1 MKKQL
6 SYNFRKPKFLHILIV
21 LGLFIS
27 SKSYSQYITQNLT
40 PTSVIKEGLALEQS
54 SDGRIF
60 IAERGGIVKVFQNN
74 TVSTVFTVNTV
85 TDNEQGLLGITLHP
99 DFATNGYIYAFY
111 SINDG
116 TVIRHR
122 IERVKINNTNQV
134 VSRQEILL
142 LEPIG
147 GGFHNG
153 GDLKFF
159 NSFLYVTVGDSQLNT
174 NAQDLDTYKG
184 KILRITE
191 DGLPAPGN
199 PFYGSGSVQRQSIW
213 VYGFRNPWRLVANP
227 VANKLFVLDV
237 GTSWEEINEIS
248 NPTIRNYAWGHPQGG
263 DGKQTETNLFTN
275 PIFTYATGSIGNALT
290 NGVLYNP
297 AISRYPNLQGK
308 FIIKDYVRT
317 EIRSFDPT
325 VADPV
330 STAFFTAPQQ
340 YALGMMLGNDGYIYY
355 CAYGNNGSLIKLD
368 YIETAA
374 PTIVNHPVSQSI
386 METNP
391 VTFTVSASGTGLTYQ
406 WQFNNANINGATGAS
421 YTIPNVTN
429 ANAGAYRVV
438 VTNTAG
444 NVTSNSATL
453 TITQFSNAPTVS
465 IVSPLPTLKWNAD
478 DIVHFEA
485 SATDVEDGT
494 LPASAYS
501 WSVDLFHEDVPGA
514 GHSHPGASPQG
525 VKSGDFT
532 ASNQGEKTPNVW
544 YRFTVKVTDSNGL
557 TGTAFVDIKPN
568 LVDVTATSSPVPL
581 NLEFNQK
588 PVTAPSTKQ
597 VVANASLQ
605 TLNAPTPQYV
615 GNIRYDFDHWSQGGT
630 ANQTFK
636 APANGTITYT
646 AFYNAI
652 TLQNA
657 PYLGIVAQ
665 IPGII
670 EAENYDVGPGA
681 FLDKNGGGDTA
692 YRAGDG
698 VGTEACNEGGFNL
711 AYVAKDEWLKYTAK
725 VNTTGNYAVNLRIA
739 TPYNTRKLHLE
750 VDGVNVTGVVN
761 IPNTGGFQAW
771 QTVTIPNIPLTQGNH
786 TITLYFD
793 ENDINVN
800 KMEFVLSGNN
810 TAPVADFEFSP
821 QTGCLNTAVNFT
833 SVSTGTIDSYTWNFG
848 TNAQP
853 ATATG
858 IGPHSVIFSTEGT
871 REVSLTVTNSNGSN
885 TKKVFYTVN
894 NCNLG
899 VENPDEESKKIIV
912 YPNPSKGIFHLSKD
926 LEWTV
931 YSVLGSKLKEGF
943 GNIISISEY
952 ASGIYFVK
960 TKESSKAIRISKQ

>member
-1 MKKQL
+1 MRKNLLFLFQKHRAILTLVFIL
-6 SYNFRKPKFLHILIV
+6 S
-21 LGLFIS
+21 IS

-40 PTSVIKEGLALEQS
+40 PTSVIKEGLSLEQS

-74 TVSTVFTVNTV
+74 AVATVFTVTTV
-85 TDNEQGLLGITLHP
+85 TDNEQGLLGLTLHP
-99 DFATNGYIYAFY
+99 DFATNGYIYVFY
-111 SINDG
+111 SITDAG
-116 TVIRHR
+116 TIRHR
-122 IERVKINNTNQV
+122 IERVKIDNNNQV
-134 VSRQEILL
+134 VNRQEILL

-159 NSFLYVTVGDSQLNT
+159 NGFLYITVGDSQLNT

-184 KILRITE
+184 KILRVTE
-191 DGLPAPGN
+191 NGLPAPGN

-213 VYGFRNPWRLVANP
+213 VYGFRNPWRLVPNVA
-227 VANKLFVLDV
+227 ANKLFVLDV

-297 AISRYPNLQGK
+297 TISRYPNLQGK

-317 EIRSFDPT
+317 EIRSFDPN

-330 STAFFTAPQQ
+330 STVFFTAPQQ

-355 CAYGNNGSLIKLD
+355 CSYGNNGALIKLD

-406 WQFNNANINGATGAS
+406 WQFNNVNINGATAAS

-429 ANAGAYRVV
+429 ANAGAYKVI

-444 NVTSNSATL
+444 NVTSNPATL
-453 TITQFSNAPTVS
+453 TVTPFSNAPTVS
-465 IVSPLPTLKWNAD
+465 IISPLPTLKWNAD
-478 DIVHFEA
+478 DLVHFEA

-494 LPASAYS
+494 LPASAFS
-501 WSVDLFHEDVPGA
+501 WSIDLFHEDIPGA
-514 GHSHPGASPQG
+514 GHSHPGGSPQG

-557 TGTAFVDIKPN
+557 TASAFVDIKPN
-568 LVDVTATSSPVPL
+568 LVDVTAASSPVPL

-597 VVANASLQ
+597 VVANAALQ

-615 GNIRYDFDHWSQGGT
+615 GNIRYDFDHWGQGGA

-636 APANGTITYT
+636 APASGTITYT
-646 AFYNAI
+646 AFYTAV

-657 PYLGIVAQ
+657 PYQGNIAQ

-670 EAENYDVGPGA
+670 EAENYDIGPGA

-692 YRAGDG
+692 YRPGDG
-698 VGTEACNEGGFNL
+698 VGTEVCNEGGFNL

-725 VNTTGNYAVNLRIA
+725 VNTTGNYTINLRAA

-750 VDGVNVTGVVN
+750 VDGINVTGVVN

-771 QTVTIPNIPLTQGNH
+771 QTVAIPNIPLTQGTH
-786 TITLYFD
+786 VITLYFD
-793 ENDINVN
+793 ENDTNIN
-800 KMEFVLSGNN
+800 KMEFVLSGS
-810 TAPVADFEFSP
+810 TSAPIADFEYSP
-821 QTGCLNTAVNFT
+821 QMGCINNPVNFT
-833 SVSTGTIDSYTWNFG
+833 SVSVGTVDTYAWNFG

-885 TKKVFYTVN
+885 TKKVTYDVH

-899 VENPDEESKKIIV
+899 VENPNEESNKIIV
-912 YPNPSKGIFHLSKD
+912 YPNPSTGVFYLSKE
-926 LEWTV
+926 LEWTI
-931 YSVLGSKLKEGF
+931 YSVLGSKIKEGT
-943 GNIISISEY
+943 GNIISISEQ

-960 TKESSKAIRISKQ
+960 TKLSSKAILISKQ

>member
-1 MKKQL
+1 MKKNLHFSPTRRKLL
-6 SYNFRKPKFLHILIV
+6 SCLHVFILMIT
-21 LGLFIS
+21 S
-27 SKSYSQYITQNLT
+27 QAYCQYITQNLA
-40 PTSVIKEGLALEQS
+40 PTAVIKEGLSLEQS
-54 SDGRIF
+54 ADGRIF

-74 TVSTVFTVNTV
+74 VVSTVFTVTTV
-85 TDNEQGLLGITLHP
+85 TDNEQGLLGLTLHP
-99 DFATNGYIYAFY
+99 DFATNGYIYVFY

-122 IERVKINNTNQV
+122 IERVKINTANQV

-159 NSFLYVTVGDSQLNT
+159 NGFLYVTVGDSQQNT
-174 NAQDLDTYKG
+174 NSQDLDTYKG
-184 KILRITE
+184 KILRLTE

-199 PFYGSGSVQRQSIW
+199 PYYGSGSIQKQSIW
-213 VYGFRNPWRLVANP
+213 VYGFRNPWRLVPNIA
-227 VANKLFVLDV
+227 ANKLFVLDV

-308 FIIKDYVRT
+308 FIIKDYVRK
-317 EIRSFDPT
+317 EIRSFDPNI
-325 VADPV
+325 ADPV
-330 STAFFTAPQQ
+330 STSFFEAPQQ

-355 CAYGNNGSLIKLD
+355 CAYGNTGSLIKLD

-374 PTIVNHPVSQSI
+374 PTIVNHPISQNI
-386 METNP
+386 METSP
-391 VTFTVSASGTGLTYQ
+391 VTFAVSASGTGLTYQ
-406 WQFNNANINGATGAS
+406 WQFNNININGATAAS
-421 YTIPNVTN
+421 YTIPNIAM
-429 ANAGAYRVV
+429 ANAGSYKVIV
-438 VTNTAG
+438 SNTAG
-444 NVTSNSATL
+444 NVTSNTATL
-453 TITQFSNAPTVS
+453 TVTPFTNPPTVS
-465 IVSPLPTLKWNAD
+465 IISPLPTLKWNAED
-478 DIVHFEA
+478 LVHFEA
-485 SATDVEDGT
+485 LATDIEDGT
-494 LPASAYS
+494 LPPSAYS
-501 WSVDLFHEDVPGA
+501 WSIDLFHEDVPGA

-525 VKSGDFT
+525 TKSGDFS

-557 TGTAFVDIKPN
+557 TATAFVDIKPN
-568 LVDVTATSSPVPL
+568 LVDVTVTSSPALL

-588 PVTAPSTKQ
+588 AVTSPSVKQ
-597 VVANASLQ
+597 VVANAALQ

-615 GNIRYDFDHWSQGGT
+615 DNIRYDFDHWSQGGN

-636 APANGTITYT
+636 APATGTITYT
-646 AFYNAI
+646 AFYTAT
-652 TLQNA
+652 TLPNA
-657 PYLGIVAQ
+657 PYQGLIAQ

-670 EAENYDVGPGA
+670 EAENYDVGPNA

-725 VNTTGNYAVNLRIA
+725 VNTTGTYTINLRISS
-739 TPYNTRKLHLE
+739 PYNTRKLHLE
-750 VDGVNVTGVVN
+750 VDGMNATGSVN

-771 QTVTIPNIPLTQGNH
+771 QTVAIPNIALTQGVH
-786 TITLYFD
+786 VITLYFE
-793 ENDINVN
+793 ENDININ
-800 KMEFVLSGNN
+800 KMEFVLTGS
-810 TAPVADFEFSP
+810 TAAPIADFEVNP
-821 QTGCLNTAVNFT
+821 QMGCIGTAVTFT
-833 SVSTGTIDSYTWNFG
+833 SVSVGTVDTYTWNFG
-848 TNAQP
+848 DGATP

-858 IGPHSVIFSTEGT
+858 IGPHSVLFSSEGT
-871 REVSLTVTNSNGSN
+871 KEVSLTVNNTAGSN
-885 TKKVFYTVN
+885 TKEVAYMVHD
-894 NCNLG
+894 CNLG
-899 VENPDEESKKIIV
+899 VEIPSEGSNKIRV
-912 YPNPSKGIFHLSKD
+912 FPNPSTGLFHLSKE

-931 YSVLGSKLKEGF
+931 FSPLGIKIKQGS
-943 GNIISISEY
+943 GNLISISEH
-952 ASGIYFVK
+952 ASGIYFIK
-960 TKESSKAIRISKQ
+960 TNETSKAIPISKL